1 MTPDGNRIEVF
12 EENIVTSHPIAFGQS
27 SSDIDTLGLDLGAPG
42 ANTIDQRCM
51 AASSRCKAIHAHAG
65 WNDIAKG
72 NHSDWTYLRAAED
85 ANNHSKI
92 TELKLYRSD
101 HRVET
106 FPDQY
111 TGHTADINNG
121 GRGGTFLYLI
131 WSTATVY

>member
-1 MTPDGNRIEVF
+1 MPAN
-12 EENIVTSHPIAFGQS
+12 QS
-27 SSDIDTLGLDLGAPG
+27 SSDPRYGWLVPTYTYNASQAATRFDLF
-42 ANTIDQRCM
+42 IQQ
-51 AASSRCKAIHAHAG
+51 HAHAG

-101 HRVET
+101 HPVET